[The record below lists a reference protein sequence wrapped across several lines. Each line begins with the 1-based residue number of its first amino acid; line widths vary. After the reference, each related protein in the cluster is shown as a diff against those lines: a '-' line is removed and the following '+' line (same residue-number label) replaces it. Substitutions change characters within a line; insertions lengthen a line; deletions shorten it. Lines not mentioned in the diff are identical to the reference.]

1 MDIGR
6 EELVEDSRD
15 LLIELN
21 KLRENKP
28 CACSKAISF
37 PSSAANW
44 TLKPHTITVLANLQ
58 ENYIFIQKGSYGYF
72 YSAGRWKLI

>member
-1 MDIGR
+1 VNLGR

-21 KLRENKP
+21 KLREDKP
-28 CACSKAISF
+28 CACSQAI
-37 PSSAANW
+37 PYPVSASNLE
-44 TLKPHTITVLANLQ
+44 LKPYTITVLANLQ

-72 YSAGRWKLI
+72 YSTGRWRLD